1 MNQLTITPLPW
12 KDTDDWLNY
21 FLLASTE
28 RPRYSLTEQ
37 NFTFERVAVRVL
49 GVPLDDV
56 EYFNTLYEWH
66 TASDVH
72 VLSEE
77 LNKQIQNEDFQLLQ
91 NILQQH
97 KELPKG
103 LSINRLVAMMYGAKL
118 IPQHKD
124 PQMNRHLQ
132 TTLIRVIETFQQQ
145 QAQGL
150 LSNDFRRFLID
161 LVKWMKNHWI
171 VWMKDATPQTPF
183 PKVVWYGDTTQSQ
196 QYFLL
201 LLMWLGC
208 DVLLFHP
215 AGKDDFQPLDPHN
228 EQSTVY
234 RYGDTAP
241 LQPFPTQIREVQATV
256 GYRSTQQ
263 LERLIEDEHGV
274 YRPWQYQNYEPH
286 NVMLQHTYDDIFIYA
301 KEPAMMRP
309 GFKAQKPTIYIPNI
323 FAKVN
328 GMSRDKHDYWEKMH
342 ALVELPN
349 TLLIQQFPYAKESK
363 ANFQF
368 HYDKS
373 LVGGK
378 LDSERMMGTSWWQ
391 YKELSPE
398 IQVAIAR
405 IIIDCCENPSIQKI
419 NGEKERALAI
429 TTLKQLSMVPK
440 EILRFMQ
447 SFDYAQQLP
456 KIVVFYDES
465 LGHLTR
471 ADAILFSFLNR
482 FGFDIIFYTP
492 TGKQDIENYLESS
505 IYTIHRL
512 EEMVFDVH
520 YEQPTKTQS
529 FIHKIRKRFFD

>member
-1 MNQLTITPLPW
+1 
-12 KDTDDWLNY
+12 
-21 FLLASTE
+21 
-28 RPRYSLTEQ
+28 
-37 NFTFERVAVRVL
+37 
-49 GVPLDDV
+49 
-56 EYFNTLYEWH
+56 
-66 TASDVH
+66 
-72 VLSEE
+72 
-77 LNKQIQNEDFQLLQ
+77 
-91 NILQQH
+91 
-97 KELPKG
+97 
-103 LSINRLVAMMYGAKL
+103 
-118 IPQHKD
+118 
-124 PQMNRHLQ
+124 
-132 TTLIRVIETFQQQ
+132 
-145 QAQGL
+145 
-150 LSNDFRRFLID
+150 
-161 LVKWMKNHWI
+161 MKNHWI

-196 QYFLL
+196 RYFLL

-228 EQSTVY
+228 EESTVY

-241 LQPFPTQIREVQATV
+241 MQPFPTQIREVQATV

-328 GMSRDKHDYWEKMH
+328 GMSRDKQDYWEKMH

-349 TLLIQQFPYAKESK
+349 TLLIQQFPYVKESK

-373 LVGGK
+373 LVGGN

-419 NGEKERALAI
+419 NGEKERDLAI

-492 TGKQDIENYLESS
+492 TGKQDIENYLEPS
-505 IYTIHRL
+505 IYTIHLL